1 MIFFT
6 KIRKQKMMM
15 MRSTDMNKRTYVTY
29 ILILGLLTT
38 IGPFSIDMYLPGFD
52 DIARSLHTNA
62 ATVALSLSSYFI
74 GIALGQLIYGPLLDR
89 YGRKKPLYAGLALYI
104 VATAICMQARDI
116 NTLIV
121 LRFIQALGSCGAQ
134 VAAMAMVRD
143 LFGAKESAKVFS
155 LLLLVVGASPMI
167 APTVGG
173 YVVVAF
179 GWRTVFLI
187 LGIIGVVVT
196 FLTIFFLPESY
207 PADRNFSLKP
217 GPIVRNFIG
226 VIRIRQFLVATLVE
240 AFAFAGLFAYV
251 SGSPILFMNIFHVDK
266 RTYGWIFAFL
276 SVAFIVLSQFN
287 GRLLR
292 RYTSLQII
300 RVALTG
306 QVTVSVLFLA
316 GSIAGWYG
324 LGGTIA
330 LLFLFLTFL
339 GFTYPNAAALALAP
353 FDKNA
358 GTASALLGTLQMGIG
373 ALASVAVSAFS
384 NGTAVPM
391 VAVIAGTSVLAIAIF
406 AMGALKPTLP
416 ATTEAPDRSASI

>member
-1 MIFFT
+1 MMI
-6 KIRKQKMMM
+6 Q
-15 MRSTDMNKRTYVTY
+15 SEVMNKRTYVTY
-29 ILILGLLTT
+29 ILILGLLTA

-52 DIARSLHTNA
+52 DIARSLHTSA

-74 GIALGQLIYGPLLDR
+74 GVAVGQLLYGPLMDR
-89 YGRKKPLYAGLALYI
+89 HGRKKPLYAGLGLYI

-121 LRFIQALGSCGAQ
+121 LRFIQAVGSCGAQ

-187 LGIIGVVVT
+187 LGIISVVVT
-196 FLTIFFLPESY
+196 LLTIFLLPESY
-207 PADRNFSLKP
+207 PADRNFSLRP
-217 GPIVRNFIG
+217 GPIIRNFIS
-226 VIRIRQFLVATLVE
+226 VLQIRQFLVSALVE

-292 RYTSLQII
+292 RFTSLQII

-306 QVTVSVLFLA
+306 QVIVSVIFLA
-316 GSIAGWYG
+316 GSLADWYG
-324 LGGTIA
+324 LGSTIV

-358 GTASALLGTLQMGIG
+358 GTASSLLGTLQMGIG
-373 ALASVAVSAFS
+373 ALSSIAVSAFS

-391 VAVIAGTSVLAIAIF
+391 VAVIAGTSVLAIVIF
-406 AMGALKPTLP
+406 AMGALKQGSR
-416 ATTEAPDRSASI
+416 AAAEVSNRSASI

>member
-1 MIFFT
+1 
-6 KIRKQKMMM
+6 
-15 MRSTDMNKRTYVTY
+15 MNKRTYVTY

-52 DIARSLHTNA
+52 DIARSLHTGP

-74 GIALGQLIYGPLLDR
+74 GLAVGQLVYGPLMDR
-89 YGRKKPLYAGLALYI
+89 YGRKKPLYAGLGLYI
-104 VATAICMQARDI
+104 LSTAFCMQARDI
-116 NTLIV
+116 DVLIV
-121 LRFIQALGSCGAQ
+121 LRFIQAIGSCGAQ

-155 LLLLVVGASPMI
+155 LLLLVVGASPMV

-187 LGIIGVVVT
+187 LGAISVIVT
-196 FLTIFFLPESY
+196 LLAIFFLPESY
-207 PADRNFSLKP
+207 AADRSFSLKP
-217 GPIVRNFIG
+217 GPIIRNFIS
-226 VIRIRQFLVATLVE
+226 VIRIRQFLVSALIE

-251 SGSPILFMNIFHVDK
+251 SGSPMLFMNIFHVDK

-287 GRLLR
+287 SRLLR
-292 RYTSLQII
+292 RFTSFQIM
-300 RVALTG
+300 RVALIG
-306 QVTVSVLFLA
+306 QLIVAMIFVSGA
-316 GSIAGWYG
+316 IAGWYG
-324 LGGTIA
+324 LGATIA

-353 FDKNA
+353 FDKHA

-384 NGTAVPM
+384 NGTSVPI
-391 VAVIAGTSVLAIAIF
+391 VAVIAGTSVLAVGILIT
-406 AMGALKPTLP
+406 GASQGGAG
-416 ATTEAPDRSASI
+416 ATTEAPGRSTSI

>member
-1 MIFFT
+1 M
-6 KIRKQKMMM
+6 
-15 MRSTDMNKRTYVTY
+15 SKRTYVIY

-52 DIARSLHTNA
+52 DIARSLHTDP

-74 GIALGQLIYGPLLDR
+74 GLAIGQLIYGPLMDR
-89 YGRKKPLYAGLALYI
+89 YGRKKPLYAGLGLYI
-104 VATAICMQARDI
+104 IATAICMQARDI
-116 NTLIV
+116 NTLII

-187 LGIIGVVVT
+187 LGVISVIVT
-196 FLTIFFLPESY
+196 LLAIFFLPESY
-207 PADRNFSLKP
+207 GPDRSFSLKP
-217 GPIVRNFIG
+217 GPIIRNFIS
-226 VIRIRQFLVATLVE
+226 VIKTRQFLVSTLIE
-240 AFAFAGLFAYV
+240 AFAFAGLLAYV
-251 SGSPILFMNIFHVDK
+251 SGSPILFINIFHVDK

-300 RVALTG
+300 RVALAG
-306 QVTVSVLFLA
+306 QVLVAVIFLA
-316 GSIAGWYG
+316 GAIAGWYG
-324 LGGTIA
+324 LGSTIT
-330 LLFLFLTFL
+330 LLFLFLACL

-358 GTASALLGTLQMGIG
+358 GTASSLLGTLQMGIG

-391 VAVIAGTSVLAIAIF
+391 IAVIAATSTLALIILV
-406 AMGALKPTLP
+406 MGASQ
-416 ATTEAPDRSASI
+416 RGGSN

>member
-1 MIFFT
+1 MI
-6 KIRKQKMMM
+6 QSPGM
-15 MRSTDMNKRTYVTY
+15 SKRTYVTY

-52 DIARSLHTNA
+52 DIAHSLHTTP

-74 GIALGQLIYGPLLDR
+74 GLAVGQLVYGPLLDR
-89 YGRKKPLYAGLALYI
+89 YGRKKPLYVGLGLYI
-104 VATAICMQARDI
+104 VATVVCMQARDI

-155 LLLLVVGASPMI
+155 LLLLVIGASPMI

-179 GWRTVFLI
+179 GWRTIFLI
-187 LGIIGVVVT
+187 LGIIGVIVT
-196 FLTIFFLPESY
+196 FLTVFFLPESY
-207 PADRNFSLKP
+207 GPDRGFSLKP
-217 GPIVRNFIG
+217 GPIIRNFIS
-226 VIRIRQFLVATLVE
+226 VLQIRQFLVSALVGG
-240 AFAFAGLFAYV
+240 FAFAGLFAYV

-287 GRLLR
+287 GLLLK

-300 RVALTG
+300 RVALLG
-306 QVTVSVLFLA
+306 QVIIAVIFLA
-316 GSIAGWYG
+316 GAIAGWYG
-324 LGGTIA
+324 LGATIA

-339 GFTYPNAAALALAP
+339 GYTYPNASALALAP

-358 GTASALLGTLQMGIG
+358 GTASSLLGTSQMGIG

-391 VAVIAGTSVLAIAIF
+391 IAVIAGSSVLAITILI
-406 AMGALKPTLP
+406 MGASQQGFR
-416 ATTEAPDRSASI
+416 AAPGGSDRSPSI

>member
-1 MIFFT
+1 MIQSEG
-6 KIRKQKMMM
+6 I
-15 MRSTDMNKRTYVTY
+15 SKRTYVTY

-52 DIARSLHTNA
+52 DIARSLHTDP

-74 GIALGQLIYGPLLDR
+74 GLAIGQLIYGPLMDR
-89 YGRKKPLYAGLALYI
+89 YGRKKPLYAGLGLYI
-104 VATAICMQARDI
+104 IATAICMQARDI
-116 NTLIV
+116 NTLII

-187 LGIIGVVVT
+187 LGVIGVIVT
-196 FLTIFFLPESY
+196 LLAIFFLPESY
-207 PADRNFSLKP
+207 GPDRSFSLKP
-217 GPIVRNFIG
+217 GPIIRNFIS
-226 VIRIRQFLVATLVE
+226 VIKVRQFLVSTLIE
-240 AFAFAGLFAYV
+240 AFAFAGLLAYV
-251 SGSPILFMNIFHVDK
+251 SGSPFLFINIFHVDK

-287 GRLLR
+287 SRLLR
-292 RYTSLQII
+292 RYTSFQII
-300 RVALTG
+300 RVALAG
-306 QVTVSVLFLA
+306 QVLVAVIFLA
-316 GSIAGWYG
+316 GAIAGWYG
-324 LGGTIA
+324 LGSTIA
-330 LLFLFLTFL
+330 LLFLFLACL

-358 GTASALLGTLQMGIG
+358 GTASSLLGTLQMGIG

-391 VAVIAGTSVLAIAIF
+391 IAVIAATSVLAIIILVI
-406 AMGALKPTLP
+406 GALKQS
-416 ATTEAPDRSASI
+416 ESN

>member
-1 MIFFT
+1 M
-6 KIRKQKMMM
+6 
-15 MRSTDMNKRTYVTY
+15 SKRTYVIY

-52 DIARSLHTNA
+52 DIARSLHTDP

-74 GIALGQLIYGPLLDR
+74 GLAIGQLIYGPLMDR
-89 YGRKKPLYAGLALYI
+89 YGRKKPLYAGLGLYI

-116 NTLIV
+116 NTLII

-187 LGIIGVVVT
+187 LGVISVIVT
-196 FLTIFFLPESY
+196 LLAIFFLPESY
-207 PADRNFSLKP
+207 GPDRSFSLKP
-217 GPIVRNFIG
+217 GPIIRNFIS
-226 VIRIRQFLVATLVE
+226 VIKTRQFLVSTLIE
-240 AFAFAGLFAYV
+240 AFAFAGLLAYV
-251 SGSPILFMNIFHVDK
+251 SGSPILFINIFHVDK

-300 RVALTG
+300 RVALAG
-306 QVTVSVLFLA
+306 QVLVAVIFLA
-316 GSIAGWYG
+316 GAIAGWYG
-324 LGGTIA
+324 LGSTIA
-330 LLFLFLTFL
+330 LLFLFLACL

-358 GTASALLGTLQMGIG
+358 GTASSLLGTLQMGIG

-391 VAVIAGTSVLAIAIF
+391 IAVIAATSTLALIILV
-406 AMGALKPTLP
+406 MGASQ
-416 ATTEAPDRSASI
+416 RGGSN

>member
-1 MIFFT
+1 M
-6 KIRKQKMMM
+6 
-15 MRSTDMNKRTYVTY
+15 SKRTYVIY

-52 DIARSLHTNA
+52 DIARSLHTDP

-74 GIALGQLIYGPLLDR
+74 GLAIGQLIYGPLMDR
-89 YGRKKPLYAGLALYI
+89 YGRKKPLYAGLGLYI

-116 NTLIV
+116 NTLII

-187 LGIIGVVVT
+187 LGVISVIVT
-196 FLTIFFLPESY
+196 LLAIFFLPESY
-207 PADRNFSLKP
+207 GPDRSFSLKP
-217 GPIVRNFIG
+217 GPIIRNFIS
-226 VIRIRQFLVATLVE
+226 VIKTRQFLVSTLIE
-240 AFAFAGLFAYV
+240 AFAFAGLLAYV
-251 SGSPILFMNIFHVDK
+251 SGSPILFINIFHVDK

-287 GRLLR
+287 SRLLR
-292 RYTSLQII
+292 RYTSFQII
-300 RVALTG
+300 RVALAG
-306 QVTVSVLFLA
+306 QVLVAVIFLA
-316 GSIAGWYG
+316 GAIAGWYG
-324 LGGTIA
+324 LGSTIA

-358 GTASALLGTLQMGIG
+358 GTASSLLGTLQMGIG

-391 VAVIAGTSVLAIAIF
+391 IAVIAATSVLAIIILVI
-406 AMGALKPTLP
+406 GALKQS
-416 ATTEAPDRSASI
+416 ESN

>member
-1 MIFFT
+1 MI
-6 KIRKQKMMM
+6 QSQGM
-15 MRSTDMNKRTYVTY
+15 SKRTYVIY

-52 DIARSLHTNA
+52 DIAHSLHTDP

-74 GIALGQLIYGPLLDR
+74 GLAIGQLIYGPLMDR
-89 YGRKKPLYAGLALYI
+89 YGRKKPLYAGLGLYI

-116 NTLIV
+116 NTLII

-187 LGIIGVVVT
+187 LGVIGVIVT
-196 FLTIFFLPESY
+196 LLAIFFLPESY
-207 PADRNFSLKP
+207 GPDRSFSLKP
-217 GPIVRNFIG
+217 GPIIRNFIS
-226 VIRIRQFLVATLVE
+226 VIKVRQFLVSTLIE
-240 AFAFAGLFAYV
+240 AFAFAGLLAYV
-251 SGSPILFMNIFHVDK
+251 SGSPFLFINIFHVDK

-287 GRLLR
+287 SRLLR
-292 RYTSLQII
+292 RYTSFQII
-300 RVALTG
+300 RVALAG
-306 QVTVSVLFLA
+306 QVLVAVIFLA
-316 GSIAGWYG
+316 GAIAGWYG
-324 LGGTIA
+324 LGSTIA
-330 LLFLFLTFL
+330 LLFLFLACL

-358 GTASALLGTLQMGIG
+358 GTASSLLGTLQMGIG

-391 VAVIAGTSVLAIAIF
+391 IAVIAATSVLAIIILVI
-406 AMGALKPTLP
+406 GALKQS
-416 ATTEAPDRSASI
+416 ESN

>member
-1 MIFFT
+1 M
-6 KIRKQKMMM
+6 KIR
-15 MRSTDMNKRTYVTY
+15 T

-52 DIARSLHTNA
+52 DIARSLHTTPA
-62 ATVALSLSSYFI
+62 IVGLSLSTYFI
-74 GIALGQLIYGPLLDR
+74 GIAVGQLLYGPLLDR

-104 VATAICMQARDI
+104 VSTAACMRAMNI

-121 LRFIQALGSCGAQ
+121 LRFIQAVGSCGAQ

-143 LFGAKESAKVFS
+143 LFGAQESAKVFS

-173 YVVVAF
+173 YVVVTF

-187 LGIIGVVVT
+187 LGIISVIIT

-217 GPIVRNFIG
+217 GPIIRNFIS
-226 VIRIRQFLVATLVE
+226 VFRVRQFLVATLVE

-251 SGSPILFMNIFHVDK
+251 TGSPILFMNIFGVDK
-266 RTYGWIFAFL
+266 RAYGWIFAFL

-287 GRLLR
+287 SRLLR
-292 RYTSLQII
+292 RYSSLQII

-306 QVTVSVLFLA
+306 QVIVGVIFLA
-316 GSIAGWYG
+316 GTIAGWYG
-324 LGGTIA
+324 LGMTIT

-353 FDKNA
+353 FEKNA
-358 GTASALLGTLQMGIG
+358 GTASSLLGTLQMGIG
-373 ALASVAVSAFS
+373 ALGSIAVSAFN
-384 NGTAVPM
+384 NGTAIPM
-391 VAVIAGTSVLAIAIF
+391 VAVIAGTSFLGFGFLITGASKRGFLAA
-406 AMGALKPTLP
+406 A
-416 ATTEAPDRSASI
+416 EVSDRSASI

>member
-1 MIFFT
+1 MI
-6 KIRKQKMMM
+6 QSQGM
-15 MRSTDMNKRTYVTY
+15 SKRTYVIY

-52 DIARSLHTNA
+52 DIARSLHTDP

-74 GIALGQLIYGPLLDR
+74 GLAIGQLIYGPLMDR
-89 YGRKKPLYAGLALYI
+89 YGRKKPLYAGLGLYI

-116 NTLIV
+116 NTLII

-187 LGIIGVVVT
+187 LGVISMIVT
-196 FLTIFFLPESY
+196 LLAIFFLPESY
-207 PADRNFSLKP
+207 GPDRSFSLKP
-217 GPIVRNFIG
+217 GPIIRNFIS
-226 VIRIRQFLVATLVE
+226 VIKVRQFLVSTLIE
-240 AFAFAGLFAYV
+240 AFAFAGLLAYV
-251 SGSPILFMNIFHVDK
+251 SGSPILFINIFHVDK

-276 SVAFIVLSQFN
+276 SLAFIVLSQFN

-292 RYTSLQII
+292 RYTSFQII
-300 RVALTG
+300 RVALAG
-306 QVTVSVLFLA
+306 QVLVAVIFLA
-316 GSIAGWYG
+316 GAIAGWYG
-324 LGGTIA
+324 LGSTIA

-358 GTASALLGTLQMGIG
+358 GTASSLLGTLQMGIG

-391 VAVIAGTSVLAIAIF
+391 IAVIAGTSVLAIAILV
-406 AMGALKPTLP
+406 MGAWRPGSRAKVEVSDKSP
-416 ATTEAPDRSASI
+416 SI

>member
-1 MIFFT
+1 
-6 KIRKQKMMM
+6 
-15 MRSTDMNKRTYVTY
+15 MNKRTYITN

-52 DIARSLHTNA
+52 DIARSLHTTP
-62 ATVALSLSSYFI
+62 ATVALSLSTYFL
-74 GIALGQLIYGPLLDR
+74 GVTVGQLVYGPLLDR
-89 YGRKKPLYAGLALYI
+89 YGRKKPLYVGLGVYI

-116 NTLIV
+116 NTLII

-134 VAAMAMVRD
+134 VGAMAMVRD
-143 LFGAKESAKVFS
+143 LFGAKDSAKVFS

-173 YVVVAF
+173 YIVVSF

-187 LGIIGVVVT
+187 LGIIAVVVT
-196 FLTIFFLPESY
+196 LLTIFFLPESY
-207 PADRNFSLKP
+207 PADRTFSLKP
-217 GPIVRNFIG
+217 GPIIRNF
-226 VIRIRQFLVATLVE
+226 VSVLRVRQFLVSALVE
-240 AFAFAGLFAYV
+240 GFAFAGLFAYV
-251 SGSPILFMNIFHVDK
+251 SGSPMLFMNIFHVDK

-292 RYTSLQII
+292 KYTSLQIM
-300 RVALTG
+300 RVALIG
-306 QVTVSVLFLA
+306 QVTVSVVFLI

-324 LGGTIA
+324 LGPTIA
-330 LLFLFLTFL
+330 LLFGFLTFL

-358 GTASALLGTLQMGIG
+358 GTASSLLGTLQMGIG
-373 ALASVAVSAFS
+373 SLASFAVSAFS

-391 VAVIAGTSVLAIAIF
+391 VGVIAATSVIALLV
-406 AMGALKPTLP
+406 MGARGDQTSLITGASQGGSGEVAEGSDKLP
-416 ATTEAPDRSASI
+416 SI

>member
-1 MIFFT
+1 MTQSQEI
-6 KIRKQKMMM
+6 
-15 MRSTDMNKRTYVTY
+15 SKRTYVTY

-52 DIARSLHTNA
+52 DIARSLHTNP

-74 GIALGQLIYGPLLDR
+74 GLAIGQLIYGPLLDR
-89 YGRKKPLYAGLALYI
+89 YGRKRPLYFGLGLYI
-104 VATAICMQARDI
+104 VATAACMQARDI
-116 NTLIV
+116 NTLII

-155 LLLLVVGASPMI
+155 LLLLVIGASPMI
-167 APTVGG
+167 APTAGG
-173 YVVVAF
+173 YIVVAF

-187 LGIIGVVVT
+187 LGIISVVVT
-196 FLTIFFLPESY
+196 LLTIFFLPESY

-217 GPIVRNFIG
+217 GPMIRNFIS
-226 VIRIRQFLVATLVE
+226 VLQIRQFLVSALVE

-292 RYTSLQII
+292 RFTSLQII
-300 RVALTG
+300 RVALMG
-306 QVTVSVLFLA
+306 QVIVTVIFLA
-316 GSIAGWYG
+316 GSVAGWYG
-324 LGGTIA
+324 LGSTIA
-330 LLFLFLTFL
+330 MLFLFLTFL

-391 VAVIAGTSVLAIAIF
+391 IAVITGSSVLAIVIF
-406 AMGALKPTLP
+406 FMGAGRGG
-416 ATTEAPDRSASI
+416 ESN